1 MRGPGVLRLSD
12 WSGVCR
18 MMLVKLEM
26 RMVAATSTVIGYP
39 MHSVRTLAGD
49 FIFMLLPAG
58 GISIGFWAHGKLSI
72 GNAPFVHKFYTCAG

>member
-1 MRGPGVLRLSD
+1 MSGPGVLRLSD

-26 RMVAATSTVIGYP
+26 RMVAAASAVIGYP

-49 FIFMLLPAG
+49 FIFMMLPAG
-58 GISIGFWAHGKLSI
+58 GLRIGFWAHGKLSTGI
-72 GNAPFVHKFYTCAG
+72 APVVHNFYTYAG

>member
-1 MRGPGVLRLSD
+1 MSGPGVLRLSD

-26 RMVAATSTVIGYP
+26 RMVAATSAVIGYP

-58 GISIGFWAHGKLSI
+58 GLGIGFLSHGKLSTRI
-72 GNAPFVHKFYTCAG
+72 APVVHNFYTYAG